1 MSADDNHT
9 GKPTAS
15 RLSRRALLA
24 GAAASAGA
32 LGLGFGPEQ
41 AVAEAPRAREGRYLI
56 KNGVVLSFDGKVGD
70 FDRADVLVEGGKI
83 VAVRPNITAT
93 ATVIDARNAIV
104 MPGFT
109 DTHHHFYQSALRN
122 VLGNGLLSDYSRDI
136 VEKATP
142 FFRVEDAYDGVLSGA
157 LRSLSSGITHV
168 TDLSQVSNTPEHSDA
183 MIKAFRDSN
192 IRAVHAYSRG
202 YGPGAKYPND
212 AERMLKQHFGANDG
226 LVRLALSTAI
236 SKEQW
241 LLARKLGLRIY
252 THVVGNLAAVAPAGV
267 IKLGEEGLMGPDN
280 VYIHFTN
287 ATDAHMKRVKDTGGH
302 LSLAVPIEM
311 TMRHGNPP
319 IQQALDHG
327 IIPSLSSDVETTM
340 AADMFSVMRAA
351 FTLQRMLINE
361 RAIKDEKN
369 LPPLLTAKDVIAMAT
384 IEGARC
390 NGVESLTGS
399 LTPGK
404 AADLILL
411 RTDRTNVMPLNN
423 AYSAIVTGMDTSNV
437 DTVMVAGKILMSRG
451 KLTGVNMA
459 ALQKRITAS
468 RDFIIEKSAW
478 PKSVIDTS
486 MPGH

>member
-1 MSADDNHT
+1 MSAHQDDAGT
-9 GKPTAS
+9 PSAA
-15 RLSRRALLA
+15 RLSRRALLK
-24 GAAASAGA
+24 GAAASCGA
-32 LGLGFGPEQ
+32 LGFGFGPDQ
-41 AVAEAPRAREGRYLI
+41 AIAEAPRAREGRYLI
-56 KNGVVLSFDGKVGD
+56 KNGVVLSMDPKVGD

-83 VAVRPNITAT
+83 IAVRPNISAT
-93 ATVIDARNAIV
+93 ATIIDSRNAIV

-109 DTHHHFYQSALRN
+109 DSHHHFYQSPLRN
-122 VLGNGLLSDYSRDI
+122 VLGNGLLDDYFRDI

-142 FFRVEDAYDGVLSGA
+142 LFRAEDAYDGVLSGA
-157 LRSLSSGITHV
+157 LRSISSGVTHV
-168 TDLSQVSNTPEHSDA
+168 TDLSQVSNTPGHSDA
-183 MIKAFRDSN
+183 MIKAFRDSG
-192 IRAVHAYSRG
+192 IRAVYAYSRG
-202 YGPGAKYPND
+202 YGAGAKYPED

-236 SKEQW
+236 SKDQW

-267 IKLGEEGLMGPDN
+267 IKLGDEGLMGPDN

-311 TMRHGNPP
+311 TMRHGTPP
-319 IQQALDHG
+319 LQQALDQG

-340 AADMFSVMRAA
+340 TSDMFSIMRSA

-361 RAIKDEKN
+361 RAIKNEKN
-369 LPPLLTAKDVIAMAT
+369 LPPLLSAKDVVAMAT
-384 IEGARC
+384 IQGARC

-404 AADLILL
+404 AADIILL

-423 AYSAIVTGMDTSNV
+423 AYGAIVTGMDTSNV

-451 KLTGVNMA
+451 KLTGVDLA

-468 RDFIIEKSAW
+468 RDFIIEKAGW
-478 PKSVIDTS
+478 PKSAVDSS

>member
-1 MSADDNHT
+1 MMEISD
-9 GKPTAS
+9 P
-15 RLSRRALLA
+15 
-24 GAAASAGA
+24 
-32 LGLGFGPEQ
+32 P
-41 AVAEAPRAREGRYLI
+41 
-56 KNGVVLSFDGKVGD
+56 
-70 FDRADVLVEGGKI
+70 
-83 VAVRPNITAT
+83 
-93 ATVIDARNAIV
+93 
-104 MPGFT
+104 
-109 DTHHHFYQSALRN
+109 DT
-122 VLGNGLLSDYSRDI
+122 
-136 VEKATP
+136 
-142 FFRVEDAYDGVLSGA
+142 
-157 LRSLSSGITHV
+157 
-168 TDLSQVSNTPEHSDA
+168 
-183 MIKAFRDSN
+183 
-192 IRAVHAYSRG
+192 
-202 YGPGAKYPND
+202 
-212 AERMLKQHFGANDG
+212 G

-267 IKLGEEGLMGPDN
+267 IKLGEEGLMGSDN

-340 AADMFSVMRAA
+340 AADMFSIMRAA
-351 FTLQRMLINE
+351 FTLQRMLIND
-361 RAIKDEKN
+361 RTIKDEKN